1 MLKKHYSEVENNQA
15 VLADGTSVKNVFMR
29 WLVSKDDGAQNFA
42 MRRIEIKPGGE
53 VPLHGHLE
61 EHEIYIL
68 KGEGKF
74 LNDEGQEE
82 RAKEGDVFFIPPS
95 EKHSIVNLGEN
106 DLAFLCLIPYLEKEE

>member
-1 MLKKHYSEVENNQA
+1 MLKKHYKEVENNQA
-15 VLADGTSVKNVFMR
+15 VLADGSSVENVYMR

-68 KGEGKF
+68 HGKGKF
-74 LNDEGQEE
+74 LNGEAQEE
-82 RAKEGDVFFIPPS
+82 FANEGDIFFIPPS
-95 EKHSIVNLGEN
+95 EMHSIVNTGDT
-106 DLAFLCLIPYLEKEE
+106 DLTFLCLIPYLK